1 MIIYEKQ
8 CKGFAGHDDAD
19 DYEYA
24 DYKNAADYDDDNDD
38 DD

>member
-19 DYEYA
+19 DYDNA
-24 DYKNAADYDDDNDD
+24 DYKNAGDADYDDDD
-38 DD
+38 